1 MALVNSMASPLP
13 MPPVS
18 RAGRRATNLEDG
30 LVRLSLPLMTSARG
44 FDLVQVGT
52 VAGLYSLV

>member
-13 MPPVS
+13 MPSVLG
-18 RAGRRATNLEDG
+18 ATTNLEDG